1 MSPLYTFLKYC
12 ENSRLQKK
20 ILDCGAGGKE
30 PPLYIFH
37 LLGYTSHGV
46 DISEEQLKKARD
58 FCDQKRVELN
68 IRKGDM
74 RNLPFE
80 NCSFSF
86 VYSHDTIFH
95 MPKKEVATA
104 IKEMRRVLRRD
115 GLLFVNFAS
124 TQHSG
129 FGVGREVEAGEF
141 IQNGKHGEVLISY
154 YEDNEPDPLFR
165 GFEILSKEKRIVELS
180 RSGARAL
187 GFIVDTQ
194 KHIYASLDY
203 FAKKK

>member
-12 ENSRLQKK
+12 ENSRLQKE

-37 LLGYTSHGV
+37 LLGYSSHGV

-58 FCDQKRVELN
+58 FCGKKRVKLN

-86 VYSHDTIFH
+86 VYSYDTIFH
-95 MPKKEVATA
+95 MSKKEVVTA
-104 IKEMRRVLRRD
+104 IEEMRRVLRRE
-115 GLLFVNFAS
+115 GLLFVNFVS
-124 TQHSG
+124 TRHSS
-129 FGVGREVEAGEF
+129 FGVGQEVGAGEF
-141 IQNGKHGEVLISY
+141 IQSGKHGKVFMSY
-154 YEDNEPDPLFR
+154 YEDNEPDPLFH
-165 GFEILSKEKRIVELS
+165 GFEILSKEKRIVELT

-187 GFIVDTQ
+187 GFTVDAE
-194 KHIYASLDY
+194 KYIYASLDY
-203 FAKKK
+203 FARKK